1 MKQAIPP
8 KIDFLIKMPKDT
20 LKKGVFFSF
29 FKKNLTFLKKF
40 CQNAHFSTS
49 NRYNIYRRVFQKT
62 QRPKIFSKRK
72 ATRQQLLIY
81 INNLKSI
88 AFRYLFLSC
97 VSATKKKPKLNLK
110 GGFLFMRS
118 FTDLTIKKQNETQN
132 CDSPKINENSARYRT
147 INATIKELK
156 EIDPN
161 TCLSTYFIR
170 CLCSSKKVI
179 SLTAGNKVLV
189 NFDDLLNYLQKGE
202 R

>member
-1 MKQAIPP
+1 
-8 KIDFLIKMPKDT
+8 
-20 LKKGVFFSF
+20 
-29 FKKNLTFLKKF
+29 
-40 CQNAHFSTS
+40 
-49 NRYNIYRRVFQKT
+49 
-62 QRPKIFSKRK
+62 
-72 ATRQQLLIY
+72 
-81 INNLKSI
+81 
-88 AFRYLFLSC
+88 
-97 VSATKKKPKLNLK
+97 
-110 GGFLFMRS
+110 MRS

-132 CDSPKINENSARYRT
+132 CDTTKINENSARYRT

-161 TCLSTYFIR
+161 TCLSTHFIR

>member
-1 MKQAIPP
+1 MKQVISQM
-8 KIDFLIKMPKDT
+8 ITIQDFSSKGIL
-20 LKKGVFFSF
+20 LKNVFFSF
-29 FKKNLTFLKKF
+29 QKKIKNLYQIDCFLLKMCYNTFNISKANRQLQFLINSISTVNRQLKQVFNIFMVSKSK
-40 CQNAHFSTS
+40 AFSC
-49 NRYNIYRRVFQKT
+49 
-62 QRPKIFSKRK
+62 
-72 ATRQQLLIY
+72 
-81 INNLKSI
+81 
-88 AFRYLFLSC
+88 LFLSC

-132 CDSPKINENSARYRT
+132 CDTQKISENSARYRT

-161 TCLSTYFIR
+161 TCISTYFIR
-170 CLCSSKKVI
+170 CLCNSKKI
-179 SLTAGNKVLV
+179 LSLTAGNKVLV

>member
-1 MKQAIPP
+1 MKKA
-8 KIDFLIKMPKDT
+8 T
-20 LKKGVFFSF
+20 LQSITIQDYSQKGILLKNVFFSF
-29 FKKNLTFLKKF
+29 QKKFKNLYQNDCFLLKMCYNTFNISKANRQLQFLINSISTVNRQLKQVFNIFIIIKSK
-40 CQNAHFSTS
+40 AFSC
-49 NRYNIYRRVFQKT
+49 
-62 QRPKIFSKRK
+62 
-72 ATRQQLLIY
+72 
-81 INNLKSI
+81 
-88 AFRYLFLSC
+88 LFLSC

-132 CDSPKINENSARYRT
+132 CDTPKINENSARYRT

>member
-1 MKQAIPP
+1 MKQAISQMI
-8 KIDFLIKMPKDT
+8 KIQDFSSKGIL
-20 LKKGVFFSF
+20 LKNVFFSF
-29 FKKNLTFLKKF
+29 QKKFKNLYQIDCFLLKICYNTFNISKANRQLQFLINSISSVNRQLKQVFNIFIVIKSK
-40 CQNAHFSTS
+40 AFSC
-49 NRYNIYRRVFQKT
+49 
-62 QRPKIFSKRK
+62 
-72 ATRQQLLIY
+72 
-81 INNLKSI
+81 
-88 AFRYLFLSC
+88 LFLSC
-97 VSATKKKPKLNLK
+97 VNATKKKPKLNLK
-110 GGFLFMRS
+110 GGGLFMRS

-132 CDSPKINENSARYRT
+132 CDTPKINEKSARYRT

-161 TCLSTYFIR
+161 TCLSFYFIR

>member
-1 MKQAIPP
+1 
-8 KIDFLIKMPKDT
+8 
-20 LKKGVFFSF
+20 
-29 FKKNLTFLKKF
+29 
-40 CQNAHFSTS
+40 
-49 NRYNIYRRVFQKT
+49 
-62 QRPKIFSKRK
+62 
-72 ATRQQLLIY
+72 
-81 INNLKSI
+81 
-88 AFRYLFLSC
+88 
-97 VSATKKKPKLNLK
+97 
-110 GGFLFMRS
+110 MRS

-132 CDSPKINENSARYRT
+132 CDTPKINENSARYRT

-202 R
+202 RKNCKHT

>member
-29 FKKNLTFLKKF
+29 QKKFKNLYQNDCFLLKMCYNTFNISKANRQLQFLINSISTVNRQLKHVFNIFIVFKSK
-40 CQNAHFSTS
+40 AFSC
-49 NRYNIYRRVFQKT
+49 
-62 QRPKIFSKRK
+62 
-72 ATRQQLLIY
+72 
-81 INNLKSI
+81 
-88 AFRYLFLSC
+88 LFLSC

-118 FTDLTIKKQNETQN
+118 YIDLTKKKQNETQN
-132 CDSPKINENSARYRT
+132 CDTQKISENSARYRT
-147 INATIKELK
+147 VNATIKELK

-161 TCLSTYFIR
+161 TCISTYFIR
-170 CLCSSKKVI
+170 CLCNSKKVL